1 MKTSNPSRASRASLA
16 LSASLLLASTAAQ
29 GQTTFSAFFNN
40 GTGSFGNKQAA
51 QYNWPVAVG
60 TAGTITALNDAGV
73 SGGTTNGA
81 GVPVVTGSTTA
92 GFLFHVPVAEV
103 ASEAVLFHRT
113 TLDTSDAL
121 QDAPQGNWYRTG
133 TATLSGRTLS
143 ELSGLSVY
151 TRPGSAATVMRFAI
165 QTGGVWY
172 ASATSFTQTDLL
184 NYEQKTLNP
193 STENWIPNVG
203 VPGEALDTDLS
214 DNGTPAPLDSA
225 SVITGYGWYADTDAQ
240 TGDAARVRIDSY
252 VISSSASGPVPV
264 PTSITV
270 TPAAAV
276 VAASGTQQFSA
287 VLRDQFNAPVD
298 PQPVSFSWSV
308 SGGGSIDA
316 NGFFTAGTTAGS
328 FTVTANA
335 ESINGSTGFT
345 VTPVVVSGSTLF
357 SAYFNNGAGSGG
369 NDDATPYNWTA
380 AIGTGGVLDS
390 TIANAADDAEVGV
403 SQGVTTEGT
412 NSGVPLVAGE
422 STKGGFLYAL
432 PDAVGSPDTGSGV
445 SLLHTTHL
453 VTSDTLQDNPQP
465 DWRRTGNA
473 SLAGLKVGEIDT
485 LSVYTRPA
493 TTATTMRFAI
503 LADGQWYV
511 STSAFNQ
518 SNITLYE
525 LRTLSNLTAAN
536 AWYSNVFTAGSSLDD
551 DVTNNTTVT
560 LGANALVTGYGWYA
574 DTDAQTSTNSRVR
587 IDSFQVT
594 TVVLSGESEYDSWAG
609 GTFANPFPE
618 GQRGAE
624 IDFDNDGLNNQL
636 EFVLGGDPTVSQSG
650 IAPAVVTASGGDLI
664 VTFDRSDESE
674 LQPVAVKVQVSNDLF
689 TWNPADD
696 IAIGNVSNAG
706 PIGGTGASYTVAE
719 NDAAPDTIVVT
730 IPKGAATKKFA
741 RVVATQ

>member
-1 MKTSNPSRASRASLA
+1 MKSSNPSRASRASLA

-92 GFLFHVPVAEV
+92 GFLFHVPAAEV

-113 TLDTSDAL
+113 TLDTSDL
-121 QDAPQGNWYRTG
+121 TQDAPQGSWYRSG
-133 TATLSGRTLS
+133 TATLSGRTLG
-143 ELSGLSVY
+143 ELTQLSVW
-151 TRPGSAATVMRFAI
+151 TRPGSTATVMRFAI

-172 ASATSFTQTDLL
+172 ASATSFTQTDLI

-203 VPGEALDTDLS
+203 VPGTSLDADLS
-214 DNGTPAPLDSA
+214 DNGTPAPLVSS
-225 SVITGYGWYADTDAQ
+225 SVITGYGWYADTDAL

-252 VISSSASGPVPV
+252 VISSSVSGPVPV

-276 VAASGTQQFSA
+276 VSASGTQQFSA
-287 VLRDQFNAPVD
+287 VLWDQFNAPVN

-308 SGGGSIDA
+308 SGGGSIDG
-316 NGFFTAGTTAGS
+316 NGLFTAGTTAGS
-328 FTVTANA
+328 FTVTASA
-335 ESINGSTGFT
+335 ASINGTTGFT
-345 VTPVVVSGSTLF
+345 VTPVVVSGSTVF
-357 SAYFNNGAGSGG
+357 SAYFNNGTGTGG
-369 NDDATPYNWTA
+369 DDDASAYNWTA

-390 TIANAADDAEVGV
+390 TIANAADDANVGV
-403 SQGVTTEGT
+403 SQGTTNGA
-412 NSGVPLVAGE
+412 GVPVVAGE
-422 STKGGFLYAL
+422 STIAGFLYAL
-432 PDAVGSPDTGSGV
+432 PDANASGV
-445 SLLHTTHL
+445 SLLHSTHL
-453 VTSDTLQDNPQP
+453 TTADILQDNPQP
-465 DWRRTGNA
+465 DWRRNGTA
-473 SLAGLKVGEIDT
+473 SLAGLKVGEIAQ

-511 STSAFNQ
+511 STTAFNQ
-518 SNITLYE
+518 SNIALYE

-551 DVTNNTTVT
+551 DLTNNTTVT

-587 IDSFQVT
+587 IDSYQVT
-594 TVVLSGESEYDSWAG
+594 TVVLSGANAYDTWAG
-609 GTFANPFPE
+609 GTFANPFPD
-618 GQRGAE
+618 GQRGAGV
-624 IDFDNDGLNNQL
+624 DYDNDGLNNQL
-636 EFVLGGDPTVSQSG
+636 EFVLGGDPTISQSG
-650 IAPAVVTASGGDLI
+650 KRPAASNSGTNLV

-674 LQPVAVKVQVSNDLF
+674 LQPAAVKVQVSNDLV
-689 TWNPADD
+689 TWSPADD
-696 IAIGNVSNAG
+696 IAIGNVGNAG

-719 NDAAPDTIVVT
+719 NGAAPDTIVVT
-730 IPKGAATKKFA
+730 IPKGAAARKFA